1 MSEWNQSPL
10 YNKPDYVV
18 CTCMG
23 GMYSEILAAI
33 DAGHASFDKL
43 SEYLLVGTGCNSCIG
58 EIEQILHDFSKMKK
72 FLKKESRILLNICFT
87 KELRREIQEKL
98 QKK

>member
-1 MSEWNQSPL
+1 MDNNNQSPL

-23 GMYSEILAAI
+23 VMYSEILAAI

-43 SEYLLVGTGCNSCIG
+43 SEYLLVGTGCNSCVG
-58 EIEQILHDFSKMKK
+58 EIKEIL
-72 FLKKESRILLNICFT
+72 KEHPRSID
-87 KELRREIQEKL
+87 K
-98 QKK
+98 